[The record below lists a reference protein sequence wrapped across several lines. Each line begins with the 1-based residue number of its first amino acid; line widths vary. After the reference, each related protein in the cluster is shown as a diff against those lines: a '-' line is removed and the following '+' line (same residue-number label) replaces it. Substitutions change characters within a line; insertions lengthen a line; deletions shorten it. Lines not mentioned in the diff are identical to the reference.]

1 MPVIVTGGTG
11 FVASNVVKVL
21 AEQGREVISID
32 IAPPDELL
40 LAYTESVRGM
50 ITWAQAD
57 ILNMSSIE
65 EAASGKLI
73 EGIIHA
79 AVYTVVLED
88 LEKSDS
94 KRIFDIN
101 LTGTVNMLELA
112 RKVGVKRFVYVS
124 SGGVY
129 GETPPEIPLMED
141 MQLDPTS
148 LYSVTKYAS
157 ELLTRRYAQLHG
169 FEGASGRLSG
179 PYGPMER
186 QTGHRAVMS
195 MMYDW
200 TGKAIRGE
208 PIKIEPRRSSG
219 DMTYALDLAAGLI
232 ALLDAPKLNHS
243 FYNVSRGIM
252 VTQNEIVEAFRSA
265 VPGIEFLQP
274 TSEDGVGIGSGRG
287 PADNT
292 RLREDTGFNA
302 EYDPA
307 GGIRA
312 YIEWRRRYD
321 FTS

>member
-1 MPVIVTGGTG
+1 MAVIVTGGTG

-32 IAPPDELL
+32 IASPDELL
-40 LAYTESVRGM
+40 LAYTESVSDV

-65 EAASGKLI
+65 EAASGKSI

-112 RKVGVKRFVYVS
+112 RKVGVERFIYVS

-243 FYNVSRGIM
+243 FYNVSR
-252 VTQNEIVEAFRSA
+252 AFRRA
-265 VPGIEFLQP
+265 VPGVEFLQP
-274 TSEDGVGIGSGRG
+274 NSDDGIGIGSGRG

-292 RLREDTGFNA
+292 RLREDTGFKA

-307 GGIRA
+307 DGISA
-312 YIEWRRRYD
+312 YMEWRRKYD

>member
-1 MPVIVTGGTG
+1 MTVIVTGGTG
-11 FVASNVVKVL
+11 FVASNVVKTL
-21 AEQGREVISID
+21 AEQGRDVVSVD
-32 IAPPDELL
+32 IAPPDDLL
-40 LAYTESVRGM
+40 LRYTDSVKER

-57 ILNMSSIE
+57 ILDMASLE
-65 EAASGKLI
+65 KAAAGKRV

-94 KRIFDIN
+94 KRIVDIN

-112 RKVGVKRFVYVS
+112 RLTGVKRFIYVS

-129 GETPPEIPLMED
+129 GGSPPDMPLKEDIPL
-141 MQLDPTS
+141 DPES

-157 ELLTRRYAQLHG
+157 ELVTRRYGRLHG
-169 FEGASGRLSG
+169 FEAASGRLSG

-186 QTGHRAVMS
+186 PTSHRAVMS

-200 TGKAIRGE
+200 TGKAVRGE
-208 PIKIEPRRSSG
+208 PIKIEPRHSSG
-219 DMTYALDLAAGLI
+219 DLTYVLDLAAGI
-232 ALLDAPKLNHS
+232 IGLLDAPKLNHS

-252 VTQNEIVEAFRSA
+252 VTQGQVLEAFRQA
-265 VPGIEFLQP
+265 VPDVQFLEP
-274 TSEDGVGIGSGRG
+274 PPGESSGIGTGRG

-292 RLREDTGFNA
+292 RLRQDAGF
-302 EYDPA
+302 EPQYDPA
-307 GGIRA
+307 SGIRH
-312 YIEWRRRYD
+312 YIEWRRQYG